1 MRRLAGGLFLAA
13 VYVFPALAPRF
24 WVELAIHAAIMVLF
38 AVSFNLLLGYTGLA
52 SFGQAAYF
60 SIGAYGTAILLTRA
74 ELAFPAAMASAILL
88 SAFAALVIGFF
99 CVRLTQIY
107 FAMLTL
113 AYSQIIWAIAF
124 KWNAVTGGDNGF
136 VGIRVPAALTGHQP
150 LYLFTVSVVLA
161 SVWLLWRVVGSPF
174 GRLLTSI
181 RENPERAEFLG
192 INVRGYQLLAFVIA
206 GAFAGLAGA
215 LFALHNRSVFPDSA
229 LWTRSAE
236 VLIMTILGGVYTFLG
251 PAVGA
256 VLLVVLD
263 YLVTTRTE
271 YWPLVLGSILL
282 ALVYFFP
289 EGVMGTLATWRL
301 RGARRGPRARG

>member
-1 MRRLAGGLFLAA
+1 MRRWAGGLVLLALYA
-13 VYVFPALAPRF
+13 FPIVAPRS
-24 WVELAIHAAIMVLF
+24 WVELAIRAAIMVLF

-52 SFGQAAYF
+52 SFGHAAYF
-60 SIGAYGTAILLTRA
+60 AIGAYGTAILLTRA
-74 ELAFPAAMASAILL
+74 ALILPAAAGLAIAL
-88 SAFAALVIGFF
+88 SALAALVIGYF

-113 AYSQIIWAIAF
+113 AYSQIVWAIAF
-124 KWNAVTGGDNGF
+124 KWNALTGGDNGF
-136 VGIRVPAALTGHQP
+136 VGIRVPAPLTAHRP
-150 LYLFTVSVVLA
+150 LYLFTVSVVLV

-174 GRLLTSI
+174 GRLLTCI

-192 INVRGYQLLAFVIA
+192 INVRGYQLLAYVIA

-236 VLIMTILGGVYTFLG
+236 VLIMAILGGVYTFLG

-256 VLLVVLD
+256 VILVVLD
-263 YLVTTRTE
+263 YLVTARTE
-271 YWPLVLGSILL
+271 YWPLALGGILL
-282 ALVYFFP
+282 ALVYCCP
-289 EGVMGTLATWRL
+289 EGLAGTVTSRRQRRV
-301 RGARRGPRARG
+301 RGAPHAAG

>member
-1 MRRLAGGLFLAA
+1 MRRLAGGLFLVA
-13 VYVFPALAPRF
+13 VYVFPAVAPRF

-38 AVSFNLLLGYTGLA
+38 AMSFNLLLGYTGLA

-60 SIGAYGTAILLTRA
+60 SIGAYATAILLTRA
-74 ELAFPAAMASAILL
+74 GLVFPAAMGLAIAL
-88 SAFAALVIGFF
+88 SASAALVIGYF

-124 KWNAVTGGDNGF
+124 KWNALTGGDNGF
-136 VGIRVPAALTGHQP
+136 VGIRVPALLTEHQP
-150 LYLFTVSVVLA
+150 LYLLTVSVVLA

-256 VLLVVLD
+256 VILVVLD
-263 YLVTTRTE
+263 YLVTARTE
-271 YWPLVLGSILL
+271 YWPLLLGCILL

-289 EGVMGTLATWRL
+289 EGVVGTLAAWRL
-301 RGARRGPRARG
+301 RRVRREPRAAG

>member
-13 VYVFPALAPRF
+13 VYVFPAVAPRF

-38 AVSFNLLLGYTGLA
+38 AMSFNLLLGYTGLA

-60 SIGAYGTAILLTRA
+60 SIGAYATAILLTRA
-74 ELAFPAAMASAILL
+74 GLVFPAAMGLAIAL
-88 SAFAALVIGFF
+88 SALAALVIGYF

-124 KWNAVTGGDNGF
+124 KWNALTGGDNGF
-136 VGIRVPAALTGHQP
+136 VGIRVPALLTEHRP
-150 LYLFTVSVVLA
+150 LYLLTVSIVLA

-256 VLLVVLD
+256 VILVVLD
-263 YLVTTRTE
+263 YLVTARTE

-289 EGVMGTLATWRL
+289 EGVVGTLAAWRS
-301 RGARRGPRARG
+301 RRVRREPRAAG

>member
-1 MRRLAGGLFLAA
+1 MRRLAGGLFLLA
-13 VYVFPALAPRF
+13 VYVFPAVAPRF

-38 AVSFNLLLGYTGLA
+38 AMSFNLLLGYTGLA

-60 SIGAYGTAILLTRA
+60 SIGAYATAILLTRA
-74 ELAFPAAMASAILL
+74 GLVFPAAMGLAIAL
-88 SAFAALVIGFF
+88 SALAALVIGYF

-124 KWNAVTGGDNGF
+124 KWNALTGGDNGF
-136 VGIRVPAALTGHQP
+136 VGIRVPAALTEHQP
-150 LYLFTVSVVLA
+150 LYLLTVSVVLA

-256 VLLVVLD
+256 VILVVLD
-263 YLVTTRTE
+263 HLVTARTE
-271 YWPLVLGSILL
+271 YWPLLLGSILL

-289 EGVMGTLATWRL
+289 EGVVGTLAAWRP
-301 RGARRGPRARG
+301 RRVRREPRAAG